1 MSGWR
6 YLISLSW
13 TFKWTLALDF
23 LGAVVVIVG
32 LEQALAL
39 TLREI
44 FDTLTGDARTSLNV
58 WTLCAVIV
66 GIATARFGMRVGTI
80 TLQSANEFM
89 IGALLQRNVLTYLM
103 HMSGGRGLPGSPGEA
118 VTRFRDDASGVGE
131 FFIGP
136 KFIASNLVFA
146 AIAVVIMIRI
156 SPFITLVG
164 FVPFHGGTGRC
175 QRREVSYRTNSEAK
189 PGGDRGRDRLPRR
202 DVWLRGGYKGC
213 RDRGSWSW
221 TSSIA

>member
-1 MSGWR
+1 MSAWR

-32 LEQALAL
+32 LEQAFAL

-89 IGALLQRNVLTYLM
+89 IGALLQRNVLAYLM
-103 HMSGGRGLPGSPGEA
+103 HMGGSRGLPGSPGEA

-136 KFIASNLVFA
+136 KFIAANLVFRSHRGPNNDPYLSLHHA
-146 AIAVVIMIRI
+146 GRFCPI
-156 SPFITLVG
+156 
-164 FVPFHGGTGRC
+164 HGGIGRC
-175 QRREVSYRTNSEAK
+175 QRRQV
-189 PGGDRGRDRLPRR
+189 PH
-202 DVWLRGGYKGC
+202 
-213 RDRGSWSW
+213 
-221 TSSIA
+221 